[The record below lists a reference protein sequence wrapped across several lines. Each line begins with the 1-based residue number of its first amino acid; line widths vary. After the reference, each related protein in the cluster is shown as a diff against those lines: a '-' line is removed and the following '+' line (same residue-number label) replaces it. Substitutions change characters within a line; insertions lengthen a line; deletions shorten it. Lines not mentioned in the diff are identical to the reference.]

1 LLLGVRLLGWLC
13 SILKGEEMKEQ
24 LRAHA
29 MVDQMK
35 PRKGDEM
42 ILNDREITAFA
53 KNGMITP
60 FAEGIARPGV
70 ISYGVTSFG
79 YDMRV
84 ADEWAMYISA
94 FDNMDQYVDPKN
106 VLDIYEWR
114 RDDIYIEP
122 GDFVLCRSVE
132 TFDIPEDVFGIV
144 VGKWT
149 YARCGLIVNCT
160 PMEPGWTG
168 QLTIELHNASQHA
181 IKVYANE
188 GIAQVMFFRGERP
201 AVTYADKRGK
211 YQGQSGVTLPRVT
224 E

>member
-1 LLLGVRLLGWLC
+1 
-13 SILKGEEMKEQ
+13 
-24 LRAHA
+24 
-29 MVDQMK
+29 
-35 PRKGDEM
+35 M
-42 ILNDREITAFA
+42 ILNDREISLLAHE
-53 KNGMITP
+53 GMITP
-60 FAEGIARPGV
+60 FAEGVARPGV

-84 ADEWAMYISA
+84 ADEWARVEQVGAQVI
-94 FDNMDQYVDPKN
+94 DPKN
-106 VLDIYEWR
+106 IIDQWVQWTQPYIVLHHGE
-114 RDDIYIEP
+114 
-122 GDFVLCRSVE
+122 FVLCRSVE
-132 TFDIPEDVFGIV
+132 TFAIPEDVVGIV
-144 VGKWT
+144 VGKST

-168 QLTIELHNASQHA
+168 QLTIELHNASRHA

-224 E
+224 Q

>member
-1 LLLGVRLLGWLC
+1 MSDSDRLPM
-13 SILKGEEMKEQ
+13 EEQIANAKEKY
-24 LRAHA
+24 LRLRERFGPTGL
-29 MVDQMK
+29 M
-35 PRKGDEM
+35 
-42 ILNDREITAFA
+42 NDREITAFA

-84 ADEWAMYISA
+84 ADEWVRYAPYSH
-94 FDNMDQYVDPKN
+94 VDPLLIDDAVKH
-106 VLDIYEWR
+106 YER
-114 RDDIYIEP
+114 QDYTRIGP
-122 GDFVLCRSVE
+122 GGFVLCRSVE

-144 VGKWT
+144 IGKST

-160 PMEPGWTG
+160 PMEPGWRG
-168 QLTIELHNASQHA
+168 QLTIELHNATSHHITVHA
-181 IKVYANE
+181 NQ

-211 YQGQSGVTLPRVT
+211 YQGQTGVTLPRMT
-224 E
+224 Q

>member
-1 LLLGVRLLGWLC
+1 
-13 SILKGEEMKEQ
+13 
-24 LRAHA
+24 
-29 MVDQMK
+29 
-35 PRKGDEM
+35 M
-42 ILNDREITAFA
+42 ILNDREITRLAGE
-53 KNGMITP
+53 GMITP
-60 FAEGIARPGV
+60 FAEGVARPGV

-84 ADEWAMYISA
+84 ADEWAQLDCDKMH
-94 FDNMDQYVDPKN
+94 DPKN
-106 VLDIYEWR
+106 LATYEANLWTADIWII
-114 RDDIYIEP
+114 DP
-122 GDFVLCRSVE
+122 GMFVLCRSVE
-132 TFDIPEDVFGIV
+132 TFTIPEDVVGIV
-144 VGKWT
+144 VGKST

-168 QLTIELHNASQHA
+168 QLTIELHNASRHA

-224 E
+224 Q

>member
-1 LLLGVRLLGWLC
+1 
-13 SILKGEEMKEQ
+13 
-24 LRAHA
+24 
-29 MVDQMK
+29 
-35 PRKGDEM
+35 M
-42 ILNDREITAFA
+42 ILNDREITRLAGE
-53 KNGMITP
+53 GMITP
-60 FAEGIARPGV
+60 FAEGVARPGV

-84 ADEWAMYISA
+84 ADEWMWFAPTPGWE
-94 FDNMDQYVDPKN
+94 FDPKN
-106 VLDIYEWR
+106 IDIKGAIDYS
-114 RDDIYIEP
+114 DVFVIDP
-122 GDFVLCRSVE
+122 GEFILCRSVE
-132 TFDIPEDVFGIV
+132 TFAIPEDVVGIV
-144 VGKWT
+144 VGKST

-224 E
+224 R

>member
-1 LLLGVRLLGWLC
+1 
-13 SILKGEEMKEQ
+13 
-24 LRAHA
+24 
-29 MVDQMK
+29 
-35 PRKGDEM
+35 M
-42 ILNDREITAFA
+42 ILNDREITRLAEA
-53 KNGMITP
+53 GMIAP
-60 FAEGIARPGV
+60 FAEGVARPGV

-84 ADEWAMYISA
+84 ADEWVQTVLRSGEVI
-94 FDNMDQYVDPKN
+94 DPKHPHPLTVRDETLYN
-106 VLDIYEWR
+106 DSPMMPGWYSHRLEWYVLQ
-114 RDDIYIEP
+114 P
-122 GDFVLCRSVE
+122 GEFILCRSVE
-132 TFDIPEDVFGIV
+132 YFDIPEDVVGVV
-144 VGKWT
+144 VGKST

-211 YQGQSGVTLPRVT
+211 YQGQTGVTLPRVT
-224 E
+224 R